1 MLNYKRPFRALGLV
15 VVVLF
20 SFAVTS
26 RTIGTDDCQAKNII
40 PKKENKH
47 LSKGETTQEEET
59 LMAEEV
65 SNNQPQIIQ

>member
-40 PKKENKH
+40 PNGIKISIFNLKPCEYR
-47 LSKGETTQEEET
+47 
-59 LMAEEV
+59 
-65 SNNQPQIIQ
+65 